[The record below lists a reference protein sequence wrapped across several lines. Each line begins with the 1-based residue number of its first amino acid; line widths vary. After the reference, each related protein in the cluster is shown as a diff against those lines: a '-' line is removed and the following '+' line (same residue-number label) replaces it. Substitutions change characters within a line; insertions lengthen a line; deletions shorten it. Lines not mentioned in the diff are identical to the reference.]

1 MITTPDLIE
10 ALSAE
15 AAPVR
20 RLRPPL
26 LRACLWLS
34 LAGLILLLLAVLHG
48 IRADISER
56 LSEAIFA
63 VRLAGA
69 LASGVLA
76 AVAAFYLSLPDRSR
90 LWILLPIPGV
100 ALWASTIGYGCLTN
114 WVNLDP
120 DGIRLGTAAQ
130 CFATLLLT
138 SLPLSLV
145 MLAMLRHAA
154 PLRPV
159 AVAMTGGLAISGI
172 AAAGLSIFHNI
183 DATVMVLMWNLG
195 TVSIITAL
203 GGAFG
208 RRMFAWMAP
217 RWMPTTR
224 AA

>member
-15 AAPVR
+15 AKPVR

-26 LRACLWLS
+26 FRTCLWLS
-34 LAGLILLLLAVLHG
+34 LAGLILVLLGILQG
-48 IRADISER
+48 IRADIFDR

-69 LASGVLA
+69 LATGVLA
-76 AVAAFYLSLPDRSR
+76 AMAAFYLSLPDRSR
-90 LWILLPIPGV
+90 LWILLPMPAV

-114 WVNLDP
+114 WVNLEP
-120 DGIRLGTAAQ
+120 DGLRLGTAAQ

-145 MLAMLRHAA
+145 MLGMLRHAA
-154 PLRPV
+154 PLRP
-159 AVAMTGGLAISGI
+159 ATVAMVGGLAISGI
-172 AAAGLSIFHNI
+172 TAAALSIFHNI
-183 DATVMVLMWNLG
+183 DATVMVLLWNLG
-195 TVSIITAL
+195 TTAIVTTL
-203 GGAFG
+203 AGAFG

-217 RWMPTTR
+217 QWMPTTR
-224 AA
+224 PV